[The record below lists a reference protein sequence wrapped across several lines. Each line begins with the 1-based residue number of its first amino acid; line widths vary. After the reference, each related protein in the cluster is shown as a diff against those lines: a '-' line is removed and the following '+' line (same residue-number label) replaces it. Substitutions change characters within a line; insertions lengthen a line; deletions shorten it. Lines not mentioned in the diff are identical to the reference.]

1 MNKTSSKLVGNIFFY
16 ILIAAIAIYLI
27 FPFYWALN
35 SSLKVESELVRTPA
49 TWFPLKLTFQNYIA
63 VLGNRTFLLS
73 IVNSIIVAGL
83 TTIISLLVGSFAGYA
98 LGKLRFRGRKPTLY
112 VILAMTMFPQVAILS
127 GLYEIIKN
135 VRDIPDKVAWL
146 SWFQVPTQL
155 LLVGAYLIFTLPF
168 TAWVLTSFFKGLPGS
183 LLEAARVDGA
193 SFSQTFWQILLPLT
207 APALATTGILAFI
220 GAWNEYLFA
229 LTFTLPDPQ
238 AKTVP
243 IAITTLAG
251 RVARQEPVGEIMAAA
266 LIITV
271 PLIILVIIFQN
282 RIVEGLTAGAVKG

>member
-1 MNKTSSKLVGNIFFY
+1 MNKTSSKLVGSIFFY
-16 ILIAAIAIYLI
+16 ILIAVIAFYLV
-27 FPFYWALN
+27 FPFYWALI
-35 SSLKVESELVRTPA
+35 SSLKTEAELVRTPA
-49 TWFPLKLTFQNYIA
+49 TWFPQNLTFQNYIA
-63 VLGNRTFLLS
+63 VLGNQAFLGS

-127 GLYEIIKN
+127 GLYEIIKR
-135 VRDIPDKVAWL
+135 VRDIPDQVAWL
-146 SWFQVPTQL
+146 SWFHVPTQL
-155 LLVGAYLIFTLPF
+155 LLVGMYLIFSLPF

-207 APALATTGILAFI
+207 APALATTGILGFI

-229 LTFTLPDPQ
+229 LTFTVTDTA

-243 IAITTLAG
+243 IAVSTLSG
-251 RVARQEPVGEIMAAA
+251 RIARQEPVGEIMAAA

>member
-1 MNKTSSKLVGNIFFY
+1 MNKQVSKIATNVFFY
-16 ILIAAIAIYLI
+16 ILIAVIAIYLV
-27 FPFYWALN
+27 FPFYWAIN
-35 SSLKVESELVRTPA
+35 SALKTESELVRTPA
-49 TWFPLKLTFQNYIA
+49 TWFPINPTFQNFRA
-63 VLGNRTFLLS
+63 VLTNPDFLRS
-73 IVNSIIVAGL
+73 IGNSIIVASA
-83 TTIISLLVGSFAGYA
+83 TTIISLLIGSFAGYA

-112 VILAMTMFPQVAILS
+112 LILAMTMFPQVAILS
-127 GLYEIIKN
+127 GLYTIIRGVRDLPKN
-135 VRDIPDKVAWL
+135 VEWL
-146 SWFQVPTQL
+146 SWLDIPTQAL
-155 LLVGAYLIFTLPF
+155 LIGAYLIFTLPF
-168 TAWVLTSFFKGLPGS
+168 TAWVLTSFFRGLPGS

-193 SFSQTFWQILLPLT
+193 TFSQTFWQILLPLT

-220 GAWNEYLFA
+220 NAWNEYLFA
-229 LTFTLPDPQ
+229 LTFTITDPN

-243 IAITTLAG
+243 IAVSTLSG